1 MATSTTEIWGFN
13 VTPQVGRWVKPDG
26 WPIGASLIDGD
37 SFSPL
42 RLSTNSNGPVKSLAV
57 RVETTGRT
65 VQRVSG
71 LRVVRVRITFVGD
84 CEPDTVVGGY
94 MEVPW

>member
-26 WPIGASLIDGD
+26 WPIG
-37 SFSPL
+37 
-42 RLSTNSNGPVKSLAV
+42 
-57 RVETTGRT
+57 
-65 VQRVSG
+65 
-71 LRVVRVRITFVGD
+71 
-84 CEPDTVVGGY
+84 VGGY